1 MPQYR
6 SYAVTTSQA
15 RTGDPRCGSRWEAVL
30 LVADSVPFSGLP
42 FILQD
47 LADERVWVYAEWVGP
62 EFAPRTH
69 GDWTPGYHGARH
81 PRMTALRL
89 LHAAVKRRSLLPVA
103 YLSAARQACCTMSRT
118 RQCARARPARSGW

>member
-1 MPQYR
+1 MPQHP
-6 SYAVTTSQA
+6 SHSVSASQA

-42 FILQD
+42 SILQD
-47 LADERVWVYAEWVGP
+47 LADERVWVYAEWIGP

-81 PRMTALRL
+81 PRRIALRL
-89 LHAAVKRRSLLPVA
+89 EHAAVKPRSRHPVA
-103 YLSAARQACCTMSRT
+103 
-118 RQCARARPARSGW
+118 